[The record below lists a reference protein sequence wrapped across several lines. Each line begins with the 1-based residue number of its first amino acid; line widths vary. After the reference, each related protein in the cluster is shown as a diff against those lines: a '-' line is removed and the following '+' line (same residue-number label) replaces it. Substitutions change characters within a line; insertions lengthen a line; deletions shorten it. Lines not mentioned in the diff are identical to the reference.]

1 MHTGAMIAFYP
12 SPEMALALHTAL
24 GGYTD
29 LVAPTEMHMTL
40 AYLGEI
46 AELEAQ
52 GITQEKV
59 LGVLNDLVGVLKPV
73 EGVISGTGRF
83 MNTHLEDKDA
93 IVLLVDSPQ
102 LPDTRAVIT
111 NELTAQGIPYAQNH
125 GFTPH
130 ITVMYLNKGDAAHY
144 LPPVSAIV
152 FNSVTLTWGEQRTD
166 VSLTKPDAVTMD
178 TEEDTPT
185 VETEPIAVVTESDSD
200 EPGIIEK
207 ALRFLRR
214 SPREQELFV
223 GFKALGGGYFLMDFT
238 NNFQDRHQEILTQ
251 KAHDAYIARLDSKL
265 VPMPVLD
272 HWHMDGSEH
281 GKVHW
286 VGRAGHKVFAVGR
299 FDDTPMGRAAEKH
312 YQRNPGKYKVSQKF
326 LYPRWAR
333 DEDGT
338 IHEYNA
344 YKISTLPDGTE
355 ANPFTGFVSI
365 EEDKLMPL
373 SKEKKDSLRAL
384 FGSDE
389 GAYQQA
395 LKQVEAMEAQGEKVA
410 QLGVKYKEFADVTP
424 AAPTPEPGIPA
435 DLLLVVLEGQKSL
448 SDGFDVITHALEG
461 MKTQFDAQ
469 VAELKTAQ
477 KAYLDKA
484 SELQSRLDEKP
495 RRIEDSE
502 TVTDEK
508 AADAIA
514 KMSAGVEFDPRYP
527 GMQVP
532 IANGK

>member
-29 LVAPTEMHMTL
+29 LVAPTEMHLTL

-52 GITQEKV
+52 GISQEKV

-102 LPDTRAVIT
+102 LPDTRAVLT

-152 FNSVTLTWGEQRTD
+152 FNSVTLAWGEQRTD
-166 VSLTKPDAVTMD
+166 VSLTKPDTVTMD
-178 TEEDTPT
+178 TEEDAPAQ
-185 VETEPIAVVTESDSD
+185 EVVTIAAESDSD
-200 EPGIIEK
+200 EPGVIEK
-207 ALRFLRR
+207 ALRLLRR
-214 SPREQELFV
+214 SPKEQGAVV
-223 GFKALGGGYFLMDFT
+223 GFKALGNGKWMTTFT
-238 NNFQDRHQEILTQ
+238 NNFEDKQKQILSE
-251 KAHDAYIARLDSKL
+251 KAHDRYIARLDAGL
-265 VPMPVLD
+265 VPMPVLR
-272 HWHMDGSEH
+272 HWHIVGSEH
-281 GKVHW
+281 GVAEW
-286 VGRAGHKVFAVGR
+286 IGRAGHMVIAIGR
-299 FDDTPMGRAAEKH
+299 FDDTPQGRAAEKA
-312 YQRNPGKYKVSQKF
+312 YQSNPDKYGVSHKYY
-326 LYPRWAR
+326 YPLWAEKAGVI
-333 DEDGT
+333 D
-338 IHEYNA
+338 EYNA
-344 YKISTLPDGTE
+344 FEISTAPRGAE
-355 ANPFTGFVSI
+355 VNPYTGISTI
-365 EEDKLMPL
+365 QEDIPMPL
-373 SKEKKDSLRAL
+373 DEMKKKSLRKI
-384 FGSDE
+384 FKDE
-389 GAYQQA
+389 EAYQSA
-395 LKQVEAMEAQGEKVA
+395 MKAIEASEAQGDKIA
-410 QLGVKYKEFADVTP
+410 QLAVNFKAFADVTP
-424 AAPTPEPGIPA
+424 AEVAPEPGIPA

-448 SDGFDVITHALEG
+448 SDGFDVITQALEG
-461 MKTQFDAQ
+461 MKTQFEAKVAQ
-469 VAELKTAQ
+469 LETAQ

-484 SELQSRLDEKP
+484 SELQLRLDEKP
-495 RRIEDSE
+495 RRIEDAE

-532 IANGK
+532 LANGK